1 MENVMTKAT
10 TNGPAYNPPA
20 KQLTSCGDVSCEL
33 LVDPIPRPTPEA
45 ITVSLR
51 PKVAKVTFV
60 DHHKPNSRIIMEYTQ
75 SVLRKRGIEVED
87 EIFIKADAS
96 TRMPAA
102 MLQSLSQ
109 ERGLILCGI
118 SD

>member
-1 MENVMTKAT
+1 
-10 TNGPAYNPPA
+10 
-20 KQLTSCGDVSCEL
+20 
-33 LVDPIPRPTPEA
+33 
-45 ITVSLR
+45 
-51 PKVAKVTFV
+51 
-60 DHHKPNSRIIMEYTQ
+60 MEYTQ
-75 SVLRKRGIEVED
+75 SVLRKRGIAVED

-96 TRMPAA
+96 TRMPEA

>member
-1 MENVMTKAT
+1 MESVMTKST
-10 TNGPAYNPPA
+10 TNGSGYNPPA

-51 PKVAKVTFV
+51 PEVAKVTFV
-60 DHHKPNSRIIMEYTQ
+60 DHHKPNSKVIMGYAQ
-75 SVLRKRGIEVED
+75 GILRDRGIEVED
-87 EIFIKADAS
+87 QILIKADAS
-96 TRMPAA
+96 TRMPEA